1 MMNFVLCFKESV
13 SSLCGKII
21 IFNFL
26 PKIIKNHLKWGLR
39 FLYFYYWLKNCEYCF
54 KGIDM
59 SQISPLNQPTFRIF
73 INNIFRCN
81 WNVIPLNYFFLDE
94 PTRNVTCHKFN
105 YHIQKISLVQW
116 MCSNIAIKLWYFG
129 CNF

>member
-1 MMNFVLCFKESV
+1 MVKESV

-21 IFNFL
+21 ISNFL

-59 SQISPLNQPTFRIF
+59 SQISPLNFGISG
-73 INNIFRCN
+73 
-81 WNVIPLNYFFLDE
+81 VISNYNAILK
-94 PTRNVTCHKFN
+94 CHTT
-105 YHIQKISLVQW
+105 
-116 MCSNIAIKLWYFG
+116 
-129 CNF
+129 